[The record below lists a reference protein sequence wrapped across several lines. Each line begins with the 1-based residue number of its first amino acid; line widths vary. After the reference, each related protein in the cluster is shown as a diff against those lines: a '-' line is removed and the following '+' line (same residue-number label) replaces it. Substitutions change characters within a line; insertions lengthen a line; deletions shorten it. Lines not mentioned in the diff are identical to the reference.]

1 MVRKRLR
8 NSDRGRN
15 GAALVET
22 AVCLPVFFMFLFAVF
37 EFGYAHMV
45 INTLNNACR
54 KAARYGVA
62 EQITTADV
70 IARVE
75 ELLNASIDATHA
87 TVYVK
92 DASVFDS
99 ANVDPGS
106 ISYSGLPAIELSQ
119 AEPRQLFV
127 VRVEVPYED
136 VAILPP
142 FWVTNVTLKGQSVMR
157 HE

>member
-1 MVRKRLR
+1 MYCKRWKVSGRDRK
-8 NSDRGRN
+8 

-22 AVCLPVFFMFLFAVF
+22 AVCLPVFFMFLFGLF

-54 KAARYGVA
+54 KAARFGVA
-62 EQITTADV
+62 EQVTTAQV
-70 IARVE
+70 VARVN
-75 ELLNASIDATHA
+75 ELLNASIDASHA

-92 DASVFDS
+92 DASVFDGS
-99 ANVDPGS
+99 SVNAGS
-106 ISYSGLPAIELSQ
+106 INYSGLPAIELSS

-127 VRVEVPYED
+127 VRVEVPYDD

-142 FWVTNVTLKGQSVMR
+142 FWITNATLKGQSVMR